1 MLILKGSY
9 LLFIMRSNAVVDVL
23 LHESGSPLLDSHWN
37 GNGVGLRD
45 VCMSFSG
52 VDQAKPPAGKVS

>member
-9 LLFIMRSNAVVDVL
+9 LLFIMPTNAVVDVL
-23 LHESGSPLLDSHWN
+23 LHESGSPFLDSHW
-37 GNGVGLRD
+37 VGLRD

-52 VDQAKPPAGKVS
+52 VVQAKPPAGKVG